1 MNYVCVFDVNETLLD
16 LSAMDAGF
24 QDVFGDASARQAWFQ
39 QMLQSAMVSIITDS
53 YRDFGTIGQAAL
65 KMVAARRGVELS
77 EDRIKSVLSRIR
89 ELPPH
94 REVPGAL
101 RRLAEAGV
109 RLAALT
115 NSTQQV
121 AEAQLSNAGLA
132 PLFEQIL
139 SADTVRRLKPAREPY
154 LMAAQRLGVD
164 PAQVLLVAAHA
175 WDVAGAMHAGC
186 GAAFVARPGMVLDPL
201 APAPDIVATDL
212 EEVASAVLKQAV

>member
-1 MNYVCVFDVNETLLD
+1 MGYVSVFDVNETLLD
-16 LSAMDAGF
+16 LSAMDHGF
-24 QDVFGDASARQAWFQ
+24 QDVFGDASVRQVWFQ

-77 EDRIKSVLSRIR
+77 EDRLRSVLSRIR

-94 REVPGAL
+94 SEVQGAL

-121 AEAQLSNAGLA
+121 AEAQLSNA
-132 PLFEQIL
+132 QIL
-139 SADTVRRLKPAREPY
+139 AADTVRRLKPAREPY

-175 WDVAGAMHAGC
+175 RDVAGAMHAGC
-186 GAAFVARPGMVLDPL
+186 AAAFVARPGMVLDPL
-201 APAPDIVATDL
+201 APEPVIVATDL
-212 EEVASAVLKQAV
+212 EWVANTVLQQAL